1 MRRVIFVRKRRGV
14 NRAKAGA
21 CAYAFVTIVVVR
33 ALCPQW
39 PCAARDEMR
48 SSGLGAGYFPVL
60 HHLESISCCRARLQA
75 SNAIPHFN
83 PYCLDC
89 SGVDFGRRVTPPG
102 QRVTMALHTRNAK
115 NIFAGRTPLQ
125 SVIFRVFTCNV
136 GQIATIFL
144 ENTSVSCAVHSSIDC
159 MMMNRNRIADFPCWP
174 TFMGVFAH
182 VPKRGQ
188 GARLPFAGRLGAP

>member
-1 MRRVIFVRKRRGV
+1 MRRVIFVRKQPSV
-14 NRAKAGA
+14 IRAKAWA
-21 CAYAFVTIVVVR
+21 LVYASATVVVVR
-33 ALCPQW
+33 ALCPQHPW
-39 PCAARDEMR
+39 ATRDEMR
-48 SSGLGAGYFPVL
+48 SWGLGAGYFRAR
-60 HHLESISCCRARLQA
+60 HHLESISCCHARLQA

-125 SVIFRVFTCNV
+125 SDIFCVFACNV

-159 MMMNRNRIADFPCWP
+159 MMMNRNRIADFPCWL

-182 VPKRGQ
+182 VATRGQ
-188 GARLPFAGRLGAP
+188 GARLPSVGRLGAP